1 MWAVAIRA
9 CVAPTGQAEVDVCF
23 RCEAEPYILVMF
35 GRRPMET
42 AIATGEVDILVG
54 GGEVTV
60 EGDHALATAFGQSFQ
75 GG

>member
-1 MWAVAIRA
+1 M
-9 CVAPTGQAEVDVCF
+9 APTGQAEVDVCF

-35 GRRPMET
+35 GRRPLEA
-42 AIATGEVDILVG
+42 AIAT
-54 GGEVTV
+54 GEVTV